1 MKNPATGTIRYA
13 LKDYKLRNHLIPK
26 GTMVIT
32 SFLGASMNKG
42 IWGDDYEEFKPER
55 FMHRDLKDLRYIFT
69 PFSMGPRV
77 CIGKRFSEMEMI
89 LILAKSMMRYKIIE
103 GENLKDIKE
112 IVEATVKPS
121 APIRVKLSMRK

>member
-32 SFLGASMNKG
+32 SFLGASMNKD

-55 FMHRDLKDLRYIFT
+55 FMNRDLKDLRYIFT

-77 CIGKRFSEMEMI
+77 CIGKRFAEMEMI
-89 LILAKSMMRYKIIE
+89 LILTKSMMKYKIE
-103 GENLKDIKE
+103 PSESLKFVDE
-112 IVEATVKPS
+112 ITSGTVRPTI
-121 APIRVKLSMRK
+121 PICVNISMRK